1 MTHKVSITML
11 SVNIYKNG
19 LYGGSNMRLYHWYEC
34 KLEELQK
41 YFDHPNPINCRNG
54 YSDVGDRLK
63 ILMTSLKCLF
73 VTNIINYFISNIDVA
88 NRKYPM
94 KKDHCEECE
103 SIVIECIKNC
113 ENSVCMSTCNRDYAT
128 CIENCS

>member
-1 MTHKVSITML
+1 ML

-19 LYGGSNMRLYHWYEC
+19 LYGGSNMELYHC
-34 KLEELQK
+34 CASKLEEFQK

-94 KKDHCEECE
+94 NKDQCKECE
-103 SIVIECIKNC
+103 SILIECIKNC
-113 ENSVCMSTCNRDYAT
+113 ENSVCISTCNRDYAT